1 MSKSLALRGLLTAF
15 LLIGL
20 YLLYAGYQLRYYGR
34 TGPGPGFFPIWIG
47 GILAVSSLWAL
58 VKDFIRTRDLDLFLE
73 SREAAY
79 RVAIVLAGLFGT
91 WVLLEYLGYRIAIF
105 LFAMIIPPLLG
116 PQKLIVTFAVA
127 VIFSFGTAYV
137 FEHWLQV
144 WLPEPSIS
152 FLADLGF

>member
-1 MSKSLALRGLLTAF
+1 MSKSLALRSLLSVF

-20 YLLYAGYQLRYYGR
+20 YLLYAGYHLRYYGR

-47 GILAVSSLWAL
+47 ALLSISSLWAL
-58 VKDFIRTRDLDLFLE
+58 VKDFIEDRDLQPFLE
-73 SREAAY
+73 SREAVY
-79 RVAIVLAGLFGT
+79 RVGTVLAGLFVT

-105 LFAMIIPPLLG
+105 LFAMVIPPRLG
-116 PQKLIVTFAVA
+116 PQKLIVTLIVA
-127 VIFSFGTAYV
+127 IIFSFGTAYV

-144 WLPEPSIS
+144 WLPEPSIP